1 MKGSIDLVVMDWGI
15 GGLSV
20 YNALEAS
27 LRDRSIL
34 YYSDSGSTPY
44 GQLAPS
50 PLRQRLLAVIQSLA
64 DEYGTRHFVVA
75 CNAAS
80 TVLPGLR
87 TTFAKRGLFVTG
99 VIERG
104 VELVAGTRF
113 RRVGVIG
120 GRRTIL
126 SRVFPA
132 RLQSPQRE
140 VIGRIAQPL
149 SALIERGELDSAR
162 LHAAL
167 ATILKPLKTCDAL
180 LLACTHYPAIA
191 AQIRQHLPDCQ
202 LLDPAA
208 ATARY
213 VKRHWRTHWR
223 NEDRPAR
230 KPVRM
235 FVTSGRAA
243 EMRMAASAAFG
254 NRLSR
259 IREMSFAETSS
270 PTADEITGAGSS
282 R

>member
-1 MKGSIDLVVMDWGI
+1 MDWGI

-20 YNALEAS
+20 YNALETS
-27 LRDRSIL
+27 LRSCSIL
-34 YYSDSGSTPY
+34 YYSDSGATPY

-50 PLRQRLLAVIQSLA
+50 SLRQRLVTVIRSLA
-64 DEYGTRHFVVA
+64 ERYGARHFVVA

-87 TTFAKRGLFVTG
+87 TTFEKHGLLVTG

-113 RRVGVIG
+113 RKVGVIG

-132 RLQSPQRE
+132 RLRSSERE

-167 ATILKPLKTCDAL
+167 AAILKPLKTCDAL

-213 VKRHWRTHWR
+213 VEDHWQDHWR
-223 NEDRPAR
+223 NENRPAR

-243 EMRMAASAAFG
+243 EVRMAASAAFG

-259 IREMSFAETSS
+259 IREMKIE
-270 PTADEITGAGSS
+270 AGSKPGFPAVVS
-282 R
+282 TPDYLEMI